1 MAATVRLQLEP
12 DIVDMDREMRAQ
24 ERAGPQLWL
33 LTTYLSYLLFCLP
46 EALNELLP
54 DEVEGITKEEDDA
67 IMRAKQRQV
76 MVMVETLMMMMIVV
90 TLQMFLDDV
99 GVTIAMITVTLL
111 AVVVVVLKVLL
122 FSDKVHTASSDSQSD
137 IEPSHRCSWT
147 RVCPRSRRWSSRWS
161 RISGTWARGLSHVT
175 GRLWIWWV
183 Y

>member
-122 FSDKVHTASSDSQSD
+122 FSDKVQPSLTLRVTAN
-137 IEPSHRCSWT
+137 
-147 RVCPRSRRWSSRWS
+147 PR
-161 RISGTWARGLSHVT
+161 IAAGPECVHVLAAGAAGEVQHPLHGQGLHPV
-175 GRLWIWWV
+175 
-183 Y
+183 

>member
-76 MVMVETLMMMMIVV
+76 MVKTMNRTIRMNL
-90 TLQMFLDDV
+90 LQMFLDDV

-122 FSDKVHTASSDSQSD
+122 FSDKVQPPQTQSDSK
-137 IEPSHRCSWT
+137 PSHCT
-147 RVCPRSRRWSSRWS
+147 V
-161 RISGTWARGLSHVT
+161 GD
-175 GRLWIWWV
+175 
-183 Y
+183 